1 MKIKKQLVEKFSKET
16 KKHKITLIAGI
27 EPDPPDPRSNVIFYL
42 RMESIEKNTG
52 EKQKVEPIWLSLGEM
67 VKLSVLMTIASQ
79 FWLERLDKD
88 SKYSRERIEA
98 FRKAWGQMSEAID
111 DLDL

>member
-1 MKIKKQLVEKFSKET
+1 MKIRKQLVEKFSKDTGE
-16 KKHKITLIAGI
+16 HEIELIAGI
-27 EPDPPDPRSNVIFYL
+27 EPNPPDPRPNAIFYL
-42 RMESIEKNTG
+42 RMESIEKSTG

-88 SKYSRERIEA
+88 SKYSKERIKA
-98 FRKAWGQMSEAID
+98 FKNAWGQMSEAID